1 MYNQMLG
8 RFLQTDPIGYED
20 GMNWYAYVGNDPVNM
35 VDPFGLAETGGNCGQ
50 GDDDRNCGEIIVT
63 ATEDGNQTSRGDFN
77 ISSYSG
83 EAAQRYVSA
92 WQNANHTGN
101 PDNWARHGWEPSR
114 SDAIA
119 GAMGMAISRGDAANQ
134 SLNVIG
140 FQLEVVLAGGGVIN
154 ALKIPAV
161 REMAVELG
169 AEMLANFV
177 LGMPTDAYTDKYST
191 EGSTNSTYS
200 GQQTKKPKP
209 RFRTRW
215 SRSRAFNYLPF
226 RW

>member
-1 MYNQMLG
+1 
-8 RFLQTDPIGYED
+8 
-20 GMNWYAYVGNDPVNM
+20 
-35 VDPFGLAETGGNCGQ
+35 
-50 GDDDRNCGEIIVT
+50 
-63 ATEDGNQTSRGDFN
+63 
-77 ISSYSG
+77 
-83 EAAQRYVSA
+83 
-92 WQNANHTGN
+92 
-101 PDNWARHGWEPSR
+101 
-114 SDAIA
+114 
-119 GAMGMAISRGDAANQ
+119 
-134 SLNVIG
+134 LNVIG